1 MLKQD
6 DVLLL
11 TLGFRQYQ
19 CKSGTGKR
27 GKKLIPFDTNWA
39 RNQTHLKVSF

>member
-6 DVLLL
+6 DVLLF

-19 CKSGTGKR
+19 HKSRTGKR
-27 GKKLIPFDTNWA
+27 GKKLIPSDTNWA
-39 RNQTHLKVSF
+39 RNQTCLKVSI

>member
-11 TLGFRQYQ
+11 TLGFRQLPVAEQ
-19 CKSGTGKR
+19 GKG
-27 GKKLIPFDTNWA
+27 GKIDPFDTNWA
-39 RNQTHLKVSF
+39 TNQTHLKLSI